1 VSKTTARM
9 PSSGRSDTPDRAAWR
24 NGSHRGRSPHRRRSD
39 RAGDL
44 VLALLPEAAARLA
57 AERHYLPP
65 SVAVVKRVA
74 ALASDFVCADSG
86 IVVIDSR
93 VAADTPL
100 IDRDG
105 SPIAGVAWLPGA
117 CSGRG
122 LSPHAEYPRV
132 LRQPLFRADP
142 LDRDHRQARANM
154 DLVTILTAC
163 VLGARTHAASSRPAL
178 AHIADA
184 AYLRDGRPRR
194 LSGSLRRL
202 RAADAA
208 VPAIAWLSIISV
220 NFS

>member
-1 VSKTTARM
+1 M
-9 PSSGRSDTPDRAAWR
+9 
-24 NGSHRGRSPHRRRSD
+24 
-39 RAGDL
+39 
-44 VLALLPEAAARLA
+44 VLALLPEAAARFA

-65 SVAVVKRVA
+65 SVPVVKRVA

-93 VAADTPL
+93 VAADTLL

-122 LSPHAEYPRV
+122 LSPHGEYPRV
-132 LRQPLFRADP
+132 LRQPVFPADP

-154 DLVTILTAC
+154 DLLTILTAG
-163 VLGARTHAASSRPAL
+163 VLGARTHAASSCPAL

-184 AYLRDGRPRR
+184 AYLRAMDDRYSYLGVFAACEQQTQQYL
-194 LSGSLRRL
+194 LSLGYRSSR
-202 RAADAA
+202 
-208 VPAIAWLSIISV
+208 
-220 NFS
+220 